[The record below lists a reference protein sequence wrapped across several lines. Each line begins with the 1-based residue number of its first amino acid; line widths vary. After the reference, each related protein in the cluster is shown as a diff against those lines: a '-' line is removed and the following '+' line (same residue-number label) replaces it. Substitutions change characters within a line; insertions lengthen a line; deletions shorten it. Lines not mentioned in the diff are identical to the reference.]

1 MANNRRNAAMTE
13 LGFVDEREESVVSAA
28 INKEELRRQQKEEK
42 LRELQESDS
51 YKLIS
56 FITTLADKYFLD
68 PIIGLFPVVGD
79 FITSVVGLPFV
90 YVTLVKIRSIPLTL
104 AVIYNYLIDMLLG
117 CIPFWI
123 GDILDVFNR
132 AHIKNMKLITHYV
145 QDDKET
151 VNEVNSKALRTAIL
165 IVILSIVIYYTIKL
179 VSGMLERGWDLL
191 LTCYHWLLG

>member
-13 LGFVDEREESVVSAA
+13 LGFVDEREESVVSDA
-28 INKEELRRQQKEEK
+28 INKEELRRQRKEEK

-79 FITSVVGLPFV
+79 FITSVVGLPFI

-123 GDILDVFNR
+123 GDILDIFNR

-151 VNEVNSKALRTAIL
+151 VNEVNSKALRTTIL
-165 IVILSIVIYYTIKL
+165 IVILCFVIYYTIKL

>member
-1 MANNRRNAAMTE
+1 MANNRRNDAMTE
-13 LGFVDEREESVVSAA
+13 LGFANEKEENVVNEAV
-28 INKEELRRQQKEEK
+28 NKEELRRKRKEEK

-51 YKLIS
+51 YQLIS
-56 FITTLADKYFLD
+56 FITTLSDKYFLD

-79 FITSVVGLPFV
+79 IITSVVGLPFI
-90 YVTLVKIRSIPLTL
+90 YVTLVKVRSFPLTL

-123 GDILDVFNR
+123 GDIIDFFNK

-145 QDDKET
+145 QDDKGT
-151 VNEVNSKALRTAIL
+151 VNEVNSKALRTAFL

-179 VSGMLERGWDLL
+179 VSGVLEWGWDIL

>member
-1 MANNRRNAAMTE
+1 MANNRRNDAMTE
-13 LGFVDEREESVVSAA
+13 LGFANEKEENVVNEA
-28 INKEELRRQQKEEK
+28 INKEELRRKRKEEK

-51 YKLIS
+51 YQLIS
-56 FITTLADKYFLD
+56 FITTLSDKYFLD

-79 FITSVVGLPFV
+79 FITSVVGLPFI
-90 YVTLVKIRSIPLTL
+90 YVTLVKVRSIPLTL

-123 GDILDVFNR
+123 GDIIDFFNK

-145 QDDKET
+145 QDDKAT
-151 VNEVNSKALRTAIL
+151 VNEVNSKALRTAFL
-165 IVILSIVIYYTIKL
+165 IVILSFVIYYTIKL
-179 VSGMLERGWDLL
+179 VSGVLEWGWDIL

>member
-1 MANNRRNAAMTE
+1 MANNRRNDAMTE
-13 LGFVDEREESVVSAA
+13 LGFANEKEENVVSEA
-28 INKEELRRQQKEEK
+28 INKEELRRKRKEEK

-51 YKLIS
+51 YQLIS
-56 FITTLADKYFLD
+56 FITTLSDKYFLD

-79 FITSVVGLPFV
+79 FITSVVGLPFI
-90 YVTLVKIRSIPLTL
+90 YVTLVKVRSFPLTL

-117 CIPFWI
+117 CIPFFI
-123 GDILDVFNR
+123 GDFLDFVNR

-145 QDDKET
+145 QDDKGT
-151 VNEVNSKALRTAIL
+151 VSEVNSKALRTAFL

-179 VSGMLERGWDLL
+179 VSGVLEWGWDIL

>member
-13 LGFVDEREESVVSAA
+13 LGFANEREENVVSAA
-28 INKEELRRQQKEEK
+28 INKEELRRQRKEEK

-79 FITSVVGLPFV
+79 FITSVVGLPFI
-90 YVTLVKIRSIPLTL
+90 YVTLVKIGSIPLTL

-123 GDILDVFNR
+123 GDILDIFNR

-151 VNEVNSKALRTAIL
+151 VKEVNSKALRTAIL
-165 IVILSIVIYYTIKL
+165 IVILCIVIYYTIKL

-191 LTCYHWLLG
+191 FACYHWLLG

>member
-1 MANNRRNAAMTE
+1 MANNRRNDAMTE
-13 LGFVDEREESVVSAA
+13 LGFANEKEENVVSEA
-28 INKEELRRQQKEEK
+28 INKEELRRKRKEEK

-51 YKLIS
+51 YQLIS
-56 FITTLADKYFLD
+56 FITTLSDKYFLD

-79 FITSVVGLPFV
+79 FITSVVGLPFI
-90 YVTLVKIRSIPLTL
+90 YVTLVKVRSIPLTL

-123 GDILDVFNR
+123 GDIIDFFNR
-132 AHIKNMKLITHYV
+132 AHIKNMQLITHYV
-145 QDDKET
+145 QDDKAT
-151 VNEVNSKALRTAIL
+151 VNEVNSKALRTAFL

-179 VSGMLERGWDLL
+179 VSGALAWGWDIL

>member
-13 LGFVDEREESVVSAA
+13 LGFANEREENVVSAA
-28 INKEELRRQQKEEK
+28 INKEELRRQRKEEK

-79 FITSVVGLPFV
+79 FITSVVGLPFI
-90 YVTLVKIRSIPLTL
+90 YVTLVKIGSIPLTL

-123 GDILDVFNR
+123 GDILDIFNR

-145 QDDKET
+145 QD
-151 VNEVNSKALRTAIL
+151 S
-165 IVILSIVIYYTIKL
+165 
-179 VSGMLERGWDLL
+179 W
-191 LTCYHWLLG
+191 H

>member
-1 MANNRRNAAMTE
+1 MANNRRNDAMTE
-13 LGFVDEREESVVSAA
+13 LGFANEKEENVVSEA
-28 INKEELRRQQKEEK
+28 INKEELRRKRKEEK

-51 YKLIS
+51 YQLIS
-56 FITTLADKYFLD
+56 FITTLSDKYFLD

-79 FITSVVGLPFV
+79 FITSVVGLPFI
-90 YVTLVKIRSIPLTL
+90 YVTLVKVRSIPLTL

-123 GDILDVFNR
+123 GDIIDFFNK

-145 QDDKET
+145 QDDTGT
-151 VNEVNSKALRTAIL
+151 VNEVNSKALRTAFL

-179 VSGMLERGWDLL
+179 VSGALAWGWDIL

>member
-79 FITSVVGLPFV
+79 FITSVAGLPFI
-90 YVTLVKIRSIPLTL
+90 YVTLVKIGSIPLTL

-123 GDILDVFNR
+123 GDILDIFNR

-151 VNEVNSKALRTAIL
+151 VKEVNSKALRTAIL
-165 IVILSIVIYYTIKL
+165 IVILCIVIYYTIKL

>member
-1 MANNRRNAAMTE
+1 MANNRRNNAMTE
-13 LGFVDEREESVVSAA
+13 LGFANEKEENVVSEA
-28 INKEELRRQQKEEK
+28 INKEELRRKRKEEK

-51 YKLIS
+51 YQLIS
-56 FITTLADKYFLD
+56 FITTLSDKYFLD

-79 FITSVVGLPFV
+79 FITSVVGLPFI
-90 YVTLVKIRSIPLTL
+90 YVTLVKVRSIPLTL

-123 GDILDVFNR
+123 GDIIDFFNR

-145 QDDKET
+145 QDDKGT
-151 VNEVNSKALRTAIL
+151 VNEVNSKALRTAFL

-179 VSGMLERGWDLL
+179 VSGALAWGWDIL

>member
-1 MANNRRNAAMTE
+1 MANNRRNDAMTE
-13 LGFVDEREESVVSAA
+13 LGFANEKEENVVSEA
-28 INKEELRRQQKEEK
+28 INKEELRRKRKEEK

-51 YKLIS
+51 YQLIS
-56 FITTLADKYFLD
+56 FITTLSDKYFLD

-79 FITSVVGLPFV
+79 FITSVVGLPFI
-90 YVTLVKIRSIPLTL
+90 YVTLVKVRSFPLTL

-117 CIPFWI
+117 CIPFFI
-123 GDILDVFNR
+123 GDFLDFVNR

-145 QDDKET
+145 QDDKGT
-151 VNEVNSKALRTAIL
+151 VNEVNSKALRTAFL

-179 VSGMLERGWDLL
+179 VSGVLEWGWDIL

>member
-1 MANNRRNAAMTE
+1 MANNRRNDAMTE
-13 LGFVDEREESVVSAA
+13 LGFANEKEENVVSEA
-28 INKEELRRQQKEEK
+28 INKEELRRKRKEEK

-51 YKLIS
+51 YQLIS
-56 FITTLADKYFLD
+56 FITTLSDKYFLD

-79 FITSVVGLPFV
+79 FITSVVGLPFI
-90 YVTLVKIRSIPLTL
+90 YVTLVKVRSIPLTL

-123 GDILDVFNR
+123 GDIIDFFNK

-145 QDDKET
+145 QDDKGT
-151 VNEVNSKALRTAIL
+151 VNEVNSKALRTAFL
-165 IVILSIVIYYTIKL
+165 IVILSVVIYYMVKL
-179 VSGMLERGWDLL
+179 VSGVLEWGWDIL

>member
-1 MANNRRNAAMTE
+1 MANNRRNDAMTE
-13 LGFVDEREESVVSAA
+13 LGFANEKEENVVSEA
-28 INKEELRRQQKEEK
+28 INKEELRRKRKEEK

-51 YKLIS
+51 YQLIS
-56 FITTLADKYFLD
+56 FITTLSDKYFLD

-79 FITSVVGLPFV
+79 FITSVVGLPFI
-90 YVTLVKIRSIPLTL
+90 YVTLVKVRSIPLTL

-123 GDILDVFNR
+123 GDIIDFFNK

-145 QDDKET
+145 QDDKAT
-151 VNEVNSKALRTAIL
+151 VNEVNSKALRTAFL
-165 IVILSIVIYYTIKL
+165 IVILSVVIYYMVKL
-179 VSGMLERGWDLL
+179 VSGVLEWGWDIL

>member
-1 MANNRRNAAMTE
+1 MANNRRNDAMTE
-13 LGFVDEREESVVSAA
+13 LGFANEKEENVVNEAV
-28 INKEELRRQQKEEK
+28 NKEELRRKRKEEK

-51 YKLIS
+51 YQLIS
-56 FITTLADKYFLD
+56 FITTLSDKYFLD

-79 FITSVVGLPFV
+79 IITSVVGLPFI
-90 YVTLVKIRSIPLTL
+90 YVTLVKVRSFPLTL

-117 CIPFWI
+117 CIPFFI
-123 GDILDVFNR
+123 GDFLDFVNR

-145 QDDKET
+145 QDDKGT
-151 VNEVNSKALRTAIL
+151 VNEVNSKALRTAFL

-179 VSGMLERGWDLL
+179 VSGVLEWGWDIL

>member
-1 MANNRRNAAMTE
+1 MANNRRNDAMTE
-13 LGFVDEREESVVSAA
+13 LGFANEKEENVVNEAV
-28 INKEELRRQQKEEK
+28 NKEELRRKRKEEK

-51 YKLIS
+51 YQLIS
-56 FITTLADKYFLD
+56 FITTLSDKYFLD

-79 FITSVVGLPFV
+79 FITSVVGLPFI
-90 YVTLVKIRSIPLTL
+90 YVTLVKVRSIPLTL

-123 GDILDVFNR
+123 GDILDIFNR

-151 VNEVNSKALRTAIL
+151 VNEVNSKALRTTIL
-165 IVILSIVIYYTIKL
+165 IVILCIVIYYTIKL

>member
-13 LGFVDEREESVVSAA
+13 LGFVDEREESVVSDA
-28 INKEELRRQQKEEK
+28 INKEELRRQRKEEK

-79 FITSVVGLPFV
+79 FITSVVGLPFI
-90 YVTLVKIRSIPLTL
+90 YVTLVKIKSIPLTL

-123 GDILDVFNR
+123 GDILDIFNR

-151 VNEVNSKALRTAIL
+151 VNEVNSKALRTTIL
-165 IVILSIVIYYTIKL
+165 IVILCIVIYYTIKL

>member
-13 LGFVDEREESVVSAA
+13 LGFVDEREESVVSTA
-28 INKEELRRQQKEEK
+28 INKEELRRQRKEEK
-42 LRELQESDS
+42 LRELQESVS

-79 FITSVVGLPFV
+79 FITSVVGLPFI
-90 YVTLVKIRSIPLTL
+90 YVTLVKIGSIPLTL

-123 GDILDVFNR
+123 GDILDIFNR

-151 VNEVNSKALRTAIL
+151 VKEVNSKALRTAIL
-165 IVILSIVIYYTIKL
+165 IVILCIVIYYTIKL

-191 LTCYHWLLG
+191 LACYHWLLG

>member
-1 MANNRRNAAMTE
+1 MANNRRNDAMTE
-13 LGFVDEREESVVSAA
+13 LGFANEKEENVVNEA
-28 INKEELRRQQKEEK
+28 INKEELRRKRKEEK

-51 YKLIS
+51 YQLIE
-56 FITTLADKYFLD
+56 FITTLCDKYFLD

-79 FITSVVGLPFV
+79 FITSVVGLPFI
-90 YVTLVKIRSIPLTL
+90 YVTLVKVRSFPLTL

-117 CIPFWI
+117 CIPFFI
-123 GDILDVFNR
+123 GDVIDIFNR

-145 QDDKET
+145 QDDKAT
-151 VNEVNSKALRTAIL
+151 VNEVNSKALRTAFL

-179 VSGMLERGWDLL
+179 VSGVLEWGWDIL

>member
-1 MANNRRNAAMTE
+1 MANNRRNDAMTE
-13 LGFVDEREESVVSAA
+13 LGFANEKEENVVSEA
-28 INKEELRRQQKEEK
+28 INKEELRRKRKEEK

-51 YKLIS
+51 YQLIS
-56 FITTLADKYFLD
+56 FITTLSDKYFLD

-79 FITSVVGLPFV
+79 FITSVVGLPFI
-90 YVTLVKIRSIPLTL
+90 YVTLVKVRSIPLTL

-123 GDILDVFNR
+123 GDIIDFFNR
-132 AHIKNMKLITHYV
+132 AHIKNMQLITHYV
-145 QDDKET
+145 QDDKAT
-151 VNEVNSKALRTAIL
+151 VNEVNSKALRTAFL

-179 VSGMLERGWDLL
+179 VSGVLEWGWDIL

>member
-13 LGFVDEREESVVSAA
+13 LGFVDEREESVVSDA
-28 INKEELRRQQKEEK
+28 INKEELRRQRKEEK

-79 FITSVVGLPFV
+79 FITSVVGLPFI
-90 YVTLVKIRSIPLTL
+90 YVTLVKVRSFPLTL

-117 CIPFWI
+117 CIPFFI
-123 GDILDVFNR
+123 GDFLDFVNR

-145 QDDKET
+145 QDDKGT
-151 VNEVNSKALRTAIL
+151 VNEVNSKALRTAFL

-179 VSGMLERGWDLL
+179 VSGVLEWGWDIL

>member
-1 MANNRRNAAMTE
+1 MANNRRNDAMTE
-13 LGFVDEREESVVSAA
+13 LGFANEKEENVVNEAV
-28 INKEELRRQQKEEK
+28 NKEELRRKRKEEK

-51 YKLIS
+51 YQLIS
-56 FITTLADKYFLD
+56 FITTLSDKYFLD

-79 FITSVVGLPFV
+79 FITSVVGLPFI
-90 YVTLVKIRSIPLTL
+90 YVTLVKVRSIPLTL

-123 GDILDVFNR
+123 GDIIDFFNK

-145 QDDKET
+145 QDDKAT
-151 VNEVNSKALRTAIL
+151 VNEVNSKALRTAFL
-165 IVILSIVIYYTIKL
+165 IVILSFVIYYTIKL
-179 VSGMLERGWDLL
+179 VSGVLEWGWDIL

>member
-1 MANNRRNAAMTE
+1 MANNRRNDAMTE
-13 LGFVDEREESVVSAA
+13 LGFANEKEENVVNEAV
-28 INKEELRRQQKEEK
+28 NKEELRRKRKEEK

-51 YKLIS
+51 YQLIS
-56 FITTLADKYFLD
+56 FITTLSDKYFLD

-79 FITSVVGLPFV
+79 FITSVVGLPFI
-90 YVTLVKIRSIPLTL
+90 YVTLVKVRSIPLTL

-123 GDILDVFNR
+123 GDIIDFFNR

-145 QDDKET
+145 QDDKGT
-151 VNEVNSKALRTAIL
+151 VNEVNSKALRTAFL

-179 VSGMLERGWDLL
+179 VSGALAWGWDIL

>member
-1 MANNRRNAAMTE
+1 MANNRRNDAMTE
-13 LGFVDEREESVVSAA
+13 LGFANEKEENVVNEAV
-28 INKEELRRQQKEEK
+28 NKEELRRKRKEEK

-51 YKLIS
+51 YQLIS
-56 FITTLADKYFLD
+56 FITTLSDKYFLD

-79 FITSVVGLPFV
+79 FITSVVGLPFI
-90 YVTLVKIRSIPLTL
+90 YVTLVKVRSIPLTL

-117 CIPFWI
+117 CIPFFI
-123 GDILDVFNR
+123 GDFLDFVNR

-145 QDDKET
+145 QDDKGT
-151 VNEVNSKALRTAIL
+151 VSEVNSKALRTAFL

-179 VSGMLERGWDLL
+179 VSGVLEWGWDIL